1 MNHICFTL
9 TEKDIVRIETKFGK
23 QEERINTLENAVDQ
37 IEKKIKVLAEEN
49 LKNLDGISIISK
61 YILLFLL

>member
-1 MNHICFTL
+1 MNQLCFTL